1 MKSSK
6 NKLILIL
13 IFSIISIIVV
23 ILTVVFFTLNN
34 DNKEVETNLTI
45 NCDKISSSE
54 LQCKLEG
61 NSSYEVSAVSATIE
75 YTNGKDKLTVDPD
88 SSWEGN
94 GEDGQIE
101 FYTDTNKKGKF
112 PIATV
117 TIDISEDDNY
127 DINIINVSYFNS
139 DFKANKVDKI
149 VKDINV

>member
-1 MKSSK
+1 MKNNE
-6 NKLILIL
+6 NKIILIL

-23 ILTVVFFTLNN
+23 IFTVVFLTLNN

-75 YTNGKDKLTVDPD
+75 YTNGKDKLTVEPD

-101 FYTDTNKKGKF
+101 FYTDTNKKGNF

-117 TIDISEDDNY
+117 TVDISEDDNY

>member
-23 ILTVVFFTLNN
+23 ILTVVFLTLNN

-75 YTNGKDKLTVDPD
+75 YTNGKDKLTVEPD

-101 FYTDTNKKGKF
+101 FYTDANKKGNF

-117 TIDISEDDNY
+117 TVDISEDDNY